1 MFPHLFRMK
10 TNDKEG
16 VRISQFYDGRK
27 TDGVLLGLFTYGR
40 ELMVRRKTVAGGKS
54 PECANNVVEEVEEVL
69 LLLPLLLLL
78 LLHTGVTST
87 CGAER
92 ANRIIHPSLFNRNPL
107 HPSPRHHHHGHLF
120 NRH

>member
-1 MFPHLFRMK
+1 MIER
-10 TNDKEG
+10 

-54 PECANNVVEEVEEVL
+54 PECANHVVEGSRRSAATTSTTSATAT
-69 LLLPLLLLL
+69 
-78 LLHTGVTST
+78 TGVTST

-107 HPSPRHHHHGHLF
+107 HRCPRHHHHGHLF
-120 NRH
+120 NRHRHQMPLL

>member
-1 MFPHLFRMK
+1 MIER
-10 TNDKEG
+10 

-78 LLHTGVTST
+78 LLQVLPPRVGLSVPTGSSIL
-87 CGAER
+87 ASS
-92 ANRIIHPSLFNRNPL
+92 I
-107 HPSPRHHHHGHLF
+107 GHLF
-120 NRH
+120 NRHRY